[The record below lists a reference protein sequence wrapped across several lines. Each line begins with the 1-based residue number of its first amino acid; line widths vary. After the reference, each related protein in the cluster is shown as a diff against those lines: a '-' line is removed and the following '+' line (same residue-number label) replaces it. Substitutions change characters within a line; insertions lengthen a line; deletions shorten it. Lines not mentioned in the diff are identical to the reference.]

1 VSGFRVGAAIALSV
15 LFSSQALAQSAYLP
29 PPPRIPT
36 KDFDIGN
43 VNRAKSSLTPRESGN
58 PLQVRAAAQ
67 LVAEYKAPCEVID
80 AAPLSDRPVKFPS
93 YEVVCK
99 NALGWIINRKP
110 DGQTQLLDCL
120 ALDDSARAAGKAWP
134 KGLVCLLPG
143 NMQPLNGLKP
153 IAAKVAPGCDLGDA
167 AYLGAGGEPAII
179 RYELS
184 CKAGGGY
191 IVDSPA
197 PGSAA
202 TLQSMTCAEAA
213 QAGAPCKLTG
223 KAKPSKE

>member
-1 VSGFRVGAAIALSV
+1 M
-15 LFSSQALAQSAYLP
+15 LP

-43 VNRAKSSLTPRESGN
+43 VNRAKSNLTPRESGN
-58 PLQVRAAAQ
+58 PLQVRAAMQ

-134 KGLVCLLPG
+134 KGLVCLMSG

-153 IAAKVAPGCDLGDA
+153 IAAKVAPGCDLDDA

-179 RYELS
+179 RYELR

-213 QAGAPCKLTG
+213 QAGAPCKLAD
-223 KAKPSKE
+223 KAKSGEE

>member
-1 VSGFRVGAAIALSV
+1 VFGLRVGGLIALSV
-15 LFSSQALAQSAYLP
+15 LFAGEAVAQSAYLP

-43 VNRAKSSLTPRESGN
+43 VNRTKSNLTPRESGN

-67 LVAEYKAPCEVID
+67 LIAEHKAPCEVID
-80 AAPLSDRPVKFPS
+80 AAPLSDRPAKFPS

-99 NALGWIINRKP
+99 NALGWVINRTP
-110 DGQTQLLDCL
+110 DGKTQLLDCL

-134 KGLVCLLPG
+134 KGLLCLLPG
-143 NMQPLNGLKP
+143 NMAPVNGLKSV
-153 IAAKVAPGCDLGDA
+153 ASKVAPGCQLSDA

-179 RYELS
+179 RYELR
-184 CKAGGGY
+184 CKAGDGY
-191 IVDSPA
+191 IVDNPA
-197 PGSAA
+197 PGSTA

-213 QAGAPCKLTG
+213 QAGAPCKLTD
-223 KAKPSKE
+223 KPRSGDD